1 MRPSL
6 AVALS
11 SAIRH
16 AQVSDAQRSSTMAVF
31 RVLLNVLVIA
41 VLLLASHLP
50 EAYIFGLAVVMLGIC
65 LACVIMLQPSTS
77 AGRVGVRDAELARSE
92 DPLLRSQVESALSV
106 SDVTDSV
113 TTEPSSLIDRAATR
127 GDSTTT
133 DDSE

>member
-1 MRPSL
+1 
-6 AVALS
+6 
-11 SAIRH
+11 
-16 AQVSDAQRSSTMAVF
+16 MAVF

-65 LACVIMLQPSTS
+65 LACVVMLQLSTS
-77 AGRVGVRDAELARSE
+77 AGRVGARDAELARSE

-106 SDVTDSV
+106 SDVTDSATTL
-113 TTEPSSLIDRAATR
+113 TTEPSPLIDGAAAR